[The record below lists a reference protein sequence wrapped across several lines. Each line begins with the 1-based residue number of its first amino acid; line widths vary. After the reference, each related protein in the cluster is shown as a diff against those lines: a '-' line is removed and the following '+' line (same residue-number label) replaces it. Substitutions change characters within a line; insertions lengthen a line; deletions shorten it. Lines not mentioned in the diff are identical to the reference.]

1 MVIKSGICSGIID
14 VATVLSDIWRI
25 VSMAVKHRASRSYMH
40 AGSCIYC
47 RCELIF
53 KGIVQRKLR
62 SVKSR
67 FNQLVLLHFS
77 GAGLNFLRF
86 HCAIALHSE

>member
-14 VATVLSDIWRI
+14 VATVLSDNWRI
-25 VSMAVKHRASRSYMH
+25 VSMVVKHRASRSYVH

-47 RCELIF
+47 RNELF
-53 KGIVQRKLR
+53 YKGIVQQKLR

-67 FNQLVLLHFS
+67 FNQLVLLYFC
-77 GAGLNFLRF
+77 GAGLNFLKF
-86 HCAIALHSE
+86 HCAIVLHSE